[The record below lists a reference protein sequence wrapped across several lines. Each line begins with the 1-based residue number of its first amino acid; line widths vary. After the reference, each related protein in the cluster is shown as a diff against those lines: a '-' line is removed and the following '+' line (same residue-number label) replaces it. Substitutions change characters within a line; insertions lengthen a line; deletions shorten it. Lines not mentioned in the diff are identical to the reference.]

1 MPIFTD
7 LAPGLTATDY
17 SIGGPSTGIL
27 SPLAAADTAGVPD
40 TPRGATKWGNYVRYY
55 PDLLTYF
62 REGKSSVDNIYDF
75 GKEHWK
81 EFGKASG
88 RRNPDT
94 LPGNPA
100 LPYLL
105 DTAKYD
111 FTTGGTSTP
120 DTGLPMPDV
129 PGYRYVYP
137 MYEWEGSEGKYI
149 RSGYKDDMDIY
160 PYYPYTPGS
169 LSDRIYDDDGKMS
182 DRILIGMELIRE

>member
-1 MPIFTD
+1 MAIFTD

-17 SIGGPSTGIL
+17 SIGGSSTGIL
-27 SPLAAADTAGVPD
+27 SPLSAADTAGVPD
-40 TPRGATKWGNYVRYY
+40 APRGATKWGNYVRHY

-75 GKEHWK
+75 GKQHWK
-81 EFGKASG
+81 EFGKAAG

-120 DTGLPMPDV
+120 ATGLPMPDV
-129 PGYRYVYP
+129 PGYKYVFP
-137 MYEWEGSEGKYI
+137 MYEWDGSDGSYG
-149 RSGYKDDMDIY
+149 RSGYRESTDDFSY
-160 PYYPYTPGS
+160 FPYAPADFP
-169 LSDRIYDDDGKMS
+169 DRLYDPEGGFL
-182 DRILIGMELIRE
+182 DRFLLGMELIRE